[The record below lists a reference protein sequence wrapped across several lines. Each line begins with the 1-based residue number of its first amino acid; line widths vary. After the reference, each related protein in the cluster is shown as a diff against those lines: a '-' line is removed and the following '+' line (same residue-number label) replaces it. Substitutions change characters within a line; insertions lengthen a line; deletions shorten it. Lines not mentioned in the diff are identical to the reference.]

1 MMIYFNLLSS
11 QIQNP
16 RVTMISLPASQRAV
30 KTRDQVQLPRCTNT
44 WSSGGEKNNL
54 TIHTCG

>member
-11 QIQNP
+11 QIRNP

-30 KTRDQVQLPRCTNT
+30 RLEIKFNCLAAQIPGHLVVKKT
-44 WSSGGEKNNL
+44 
-54 TIHTCG
+54 I